1 MDFVNFSVDDH
12 CATITYWTRKGNSL
26 DFHYLLWDFLVTGVS
41 PGAMEILKQTD
52 AEQHNPDQKKKKND
66 EEKVEGPQSEEE
78 DEPVPLSEL
87 KKMKNMQAT
96 CCSLF

>member
-1 MDFVNFSVDDH
+1 
-12 CATITYWTRKGNSL
+12 
-26 DFHYLLWDFLVTGVS
+26 
-41 PGAMEILKQTD
+41 MEILKQTD

-96 CCSLF
+96 CCTLFWLLKRYIL